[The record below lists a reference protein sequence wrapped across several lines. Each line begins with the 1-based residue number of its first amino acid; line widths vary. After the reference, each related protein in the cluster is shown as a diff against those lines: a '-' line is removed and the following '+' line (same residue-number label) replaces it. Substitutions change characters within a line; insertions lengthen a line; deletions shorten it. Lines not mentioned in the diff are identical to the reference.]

1 MDIRKILD
9 KAQKDFYLNLK
20 RRKISKL
27 YQKIGEYVYEIY
39 KSGEII
45 EDEKLLKLLKE
56 IDEIYKDEN

>member
-1 MDIRKILD
+1 MDIREILN

-20 RRKISKL
+20 RRRVLKL

-45 EDEKLLKLLKE
+45 ENEKLLKLLRE